1 MRSLTFLAAAL
12 LLAGCEKAETGPVRV
27 SAIGAEPRLANPNLT
42 DIDPPSAFLLD
53 AAAQGLVRFN
63 AAGEIE
69 PALAQRWTVSDDGL
83 YYTMRLADAQ
93 WANGEKVT
101 AQQVVSRLRAAIGRA
116 SRNELKPLLGAIKEI
131 EAMTD
136 EVLEVSL
143 VAPRPDFLQL
153 LAQPEMAIL
162 RDGVGSGP
170 WQAEPAQGGG
180 VRLLPPKREEEGEDV
195 PPTPPIL
202 LRGEPAARAVARFA
216 LGEAEL
222 VVGGTLGDLPLARA
236 AAAPANALA
245 FDPVAGLFGLAF
257 THAEGPFGTSEAR
270 HALAMAIDRS
280 ALVATLGVPGLL
292 PRETLI
298 PPQLADLP
306 VAAAPPWAPIPAAE
320 RRATAAR
327 LLAGLEERPET
338 VRVAMPAGRGYDLVL
353 AHLRRDWAALG
364 LATERV
370 APGEEADLVLIDEVA
385 PAGFASW
392 YLRRLACGQKRACDP
407 AVDEMLEA
415 ARIAPTRA
423 NRRALL
429 ANADRLL
436 ATSGLYVPIAAPVR
450 WSLVAPRLTGF
461 RTNPFGRHS
470 AAELIRPEA

>member
-1 MRSLTFLAAAL
+1 MRSLTLLAAAL
-12 LLAGCEKAETGPVRV
+12 LLAGCERSETGPVRV
-27 SAIGAEPRLANPNLT
+27 SAIGEPPRPVNPNLT
-42 DIDPPSAFLLD
+42 ELDPPSAFLLD

-83 YYTMRLADAQ
+83 YYTMRLARAT
-93 WANGEKVT
+93 WANGERVT
-101 AQQVVSRLRAAIGRA
+101 AQQVVSRLRAAIGRS

-136 EVLEVSL
+136 EVLEISL

-153 LAQPEMAIL
+153 LAQPEVAIL
-162 RDGVGSGP
+162 RDGAGTGP
-170 WQAEPAQGGG
+170 WRIEPAPGNA
-180 VRLLPPKREEEGEDV
+180 VTLLPPPEEEDGEDAR
-195 PPTPPIL
+195 PRPPIL

-216 LGEAEL
+216 LGDAEL
-222 VVGGTLGDLPLARA
+222 VVGGTLADLPLARA

-257 THAEGPFGTSEAR
+257 TDAEGPFATSEAR

-306 VAAAPPWAPIPAAE
+306 TAAAPPWAAISAAE
-320 RRATAAR
+320 RRTTAAR
-327 LLAGLEERPET
+327 LLAGLEEAPET
-338 VRVAMPAGRGYDLVL
+338 VRVAMPEGRGYDLVL

-364 LATERV
+364 LRIERV
-370 APGEEADLVLIDEVA
+370 GPDEEADLVLVDEVA

-392 YLRRLACGQKRACDP
+392 YLRRLSCGQKRACDP

-429 ANADRLL
+429 ANADRLI
-436 ATSGLYVPIAAPVR
+436 AASGLYVPIAAPVR

-461 RTNPFGRHS
+461 RTNAFGRHS